1 MSIINDQI
9 LDVEEWLR
17 LAMLASDVVAL
28 NALLAS
34 GLLFTNH
41 MGQLLGKGEDLA
53 AYESGLLKLHELTPS
68 EQHVQIHNG
77 VAVVSVRMQLSGTYA
92 GQPANGDFRFTRVW
106 ARSADGVLQVVAAHA
121 GMVV

>member
-1 MSIINDQI
+1 MMTVNDQI

-17 LAMLASDVVAL
+17 LAMLASDIVAL
-28 NALLAS
+28 DALLAP

-41 MGQLLGKGEDLA
+41 LGQLFGKGEDLA
-53 AYESGLLKLHELTPS
+53 AHESGLLKLHELTPS
-68 EQHVQIHNG
+68 EQHVQLHGG
-77 VAVVSVRMQLSGTYA
+77 VAVVSVRMKVSGTYA
-92 GQPANGDFRFTRVW
+92 GQPANGDFRFTRMW